1 MFVPNNSYA
10 QMLVTTND
18 MLQSSISQTIH
29 LQANSSG
36 SPPSTWCSPLPP
48 SDLRRGMD
56 GHVPP
61 ELQSDPRYQAWLGC
75 QNRQSTHAPPTAV
88 ARHLPMAATDF
99 IPAVPGHPYVEQ
111 FLLSQPYTD
120 EQRAALRLQFDEIS
134 ARVARAARPN
144 NLAAVVAAA
153 VCGAMYLIGNEVSDA
168 DSDRYLI
175 AVNDRLGTSRDVA
188 AMSPIEKQNASDAL
202 IFQITAANLLANAG
216 PDYPQAKEVS
226 VQIAQTL
233 LLQLTGSQTGRLVY

>member
-134 ARVARAARPN
+134 ARVA
-144 NLAAVVAAA
+144 
-153 VCGAMYLIGNEVSDA
+153 GQ
-168 DSDRYLI
+168 
-175 AVNDRLGTSRDVA
+175 LG
-188 AMSPIEKQNASDAL
+188 PI
-202 IFQITAANLLANAG
+202 
-216 PDYPQAKEVS
+216 
-226 VQIAQTL
+226 TL
-233 LLQLTGSQTGRLVY
+233 LLWWPRQCAARCT